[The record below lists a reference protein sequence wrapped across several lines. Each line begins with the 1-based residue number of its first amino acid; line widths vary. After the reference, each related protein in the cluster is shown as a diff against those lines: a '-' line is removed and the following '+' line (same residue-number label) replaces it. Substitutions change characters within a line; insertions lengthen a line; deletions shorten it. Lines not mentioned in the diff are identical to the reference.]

1 VILPSKALISP
12 SFEYEAQLC
21 WTNSTDKL
29 FSIVQERG
37 NAFSSANSTR
47 CPAKGV
53 FLRLTS
59 TPNFISS
66 NRPLKQFIAP
76 GGANFSGG
84 LHIPQGSLVS
94 IPVNAVHHD
103 AEFYPKPEVFDPFRF
118 SGNREPGIPNINGNA
133 NDPSAIPK
141 AQPWATI
148 NDRFLGFG
156 QGRHACPGR
165 FFGAAML
172 QMILSY
178 IMTEYDILEVK
189 GEMKPT
195 YFFGIAF
202 SSTTSRMVVKKRTL

>member
-1 VILPSKALISP
+1 LHQAEPISVVVFIFHKVLWYQFLSTQFTTTQ
-12 SFEYEAQLC
+12 SF
-21 WTNSTDKL
+21 
-29 FSIVQERG
+29 I
-37 NAFSSANSTR
+37 
-47 CPAKGV
+47 
-53 FLRLTS
+53 
-59 TPNFISS
+59 PN
-66 NRPLKQFIAP
+66 
-76 GGANFSGG
+76 
-84 LHIPQGSLVS
+84 
-94 IPVNAVHHD
+94 
-103 AEFYPKPEVFDPFRF
+103 PKYFRF
-118 SGNREPGIPNINGNA
+118 SGNREPGIPNKNGNA